1 MADRITVVEY
11 FGWIRLY
18 VWRET
23 SEQGGHQMSGY
34 FDGRNGRLLVTLEDL
49 R

>member
-1 MADRITVVEY
+1 MADRITVKY
-11 FGWIRLY
+11 FEWIGLH

-23 SEQGGHQMSGY
+23 SEQGGYLMSGY